1 MKRCTNCTKL
11 NSGVCAAYG
20 RRPPSPEFAEKCR
33 HYDLDPLAV
42 VVPERVCAD
51 CERYDRDEMGE
62 WCLFREEAD
71 CITFKPLPLE
81 DYECPLS

>member
-1 MKRCTNCTKL
+1 MKTCNQCTKL
-11 NSGVCAAYG
+11 VDGICAAYG
-20 RRPPSPEFAEKCR
+20 RMPPSPDFAEKCR
-33 HYDLDPLAV
+33 HYDLDQLAV